1 MSEGFVVSD
10 DESGGTSLAARN
22 ASNKLRGLP
31 AITADLL
38 VPTNCRAVIIAR
50 TRMMKSRPVAA

>member
-38 VPTNCRAVIIAR
+38 VPTNCRAVIIAPHPDDEVP
-50 TRMMKSRPVAA
+50 PVAA